1 MPSIYFLKEWIL
13 QLDTSVAIQLI
24 ILLIL
29 LILSGFFSSA
39 ETALTTVNR
48 MRIRGLADEGNK
60 KAKTVMHITDDTSKM
75 LSAILIGNNV
85 VNLSA
90 ASLTT
95 TLAYNLGG
103 SMVAV
108 ASAVL
113 SVLIIIFGEITPKTM
128 ATLHAEKMSLRYAPV
143 INLYIKVMTPFVF
156 IINKLSDIIL
166 RVLHI
171 DPNAKNNQMTE
182 SELRTI
188 VDVSHESGV
197 IESDEKEMI
206 YNVFDLGDAKAKD
219 VMVPRVHVTF
229 ADVNATY
236 EELIDIFRKDKFT
249 RLPIFEDTTDN
260 VIGTINMKDL
270 LLYDKEKEFHIRDFM
285 REAYFTYEY
294 KNISELL
301 VEMRQAS
308 FNIAIVLDEYGET
321 SGLITL
327 EDILEEIVG
336 EIHDEYDEN
345 EEDFIK
351 QIGER
356 EYIVEGS
363 TNLDDLNDRLDLDL
377 TSEEYD
383 SVGGF
388 IIEHLDRLPEIGD
401 GVTTEDGI
409 HLVVEK
415 LDKNRI
421 ESVHLYLPEPKPE
434 DEEGDEDY
442 PRLLFHI
449 SIFFVFYLFSGKFQ
463 NIFDLILTDSETF
476 CHFVY
481 TDFPSV
487 LFFHT
492 LNCFI
497 KFCHF
502 FNHLMISSFH
512 LCLRLQ
518 GSHHSGTHLL
528 QNLFFV
534 FFLRNLFQCD
544 HQCYI
549 SLLDHVTDKHFRM
562 MQSDR
567 FFHYFRQI
575 ISHTYFFLCLFFHIP
590 ESAQIFFHVFL
601 FFCT

>member
-1 MPSIYFLKEWIL
+1 MKRSIIAAA
-13 QLDTSVAIQLI
+13 V
-24 ILLIL
+24 
-29 LILSGFFSSA
+29 FSSFFMSAGVFAADVDTGTLTIKGNIA
-39 ETALTTVNR
+39 ESPCKFEAGGDSVSIIMPTVPTTVF
-48 MRIRGLADEGNK
+48 EG
-60 KAKTVMHITDDTSKM
+60 KAKYSTYDDAVGVTSSMLKISCPKEVAGVKLSLITNDKITGNDKAIASSNDTV
-75 LSAILIGNNV
+75 
-85 VNLSA
+85 
-90 ASLTT
+90 
-95 TLAYNLGG
+95 AYNLGG

-113 SVLIIIFGEITPKTM
+113 SVLIILFGEITPKTM
-128 ATLHAEKMSLRYAPV
+128 ATLHAEKMSLRYAPA

-156 IINKLSDIIL
+156 IINTLSDIIL
-166 RVLHI
+166 RILHI
-171 DPNAKNNQMTE
+171 DPNAGNKQMTE

-229 ADVNATY
+229 AEVNATY
-236 EELIDIFRKDKFT
+236 DELIDSFSEDKFT

-260 VIGTINMKDL
+260 VVGTINMKDL

-351 QIGER
+351 QVGER
-356 EYIVEGS
+356 DYIVEGS

-401 GVTTEDGI
+401 GVTTEDDI

-434 DEEGDEDY
+434 DEEGDED
-442 PRLLFHI
+442 
-449 SIFFVFYLFSGKFQ
+449 
-463 NIFDLILTDSETF
+463 
-476 CHFVY
+476 
-481 TDFPSV
+481 
-487 LFFHT
+487 
-492 LNCFI
+492 
-497 KFCHF
+497 
-502 FNHLMISSFH
+502 
-512 LCLRLQ
+512 
-518 GSHHSGTHLL
+518 
-528 QNLFFV
+528 
-534 FFLRNLFQCD
+534 
-544 HQCYI
+544 
-549 SLLDHVTDKHFRM
+549 
-562 MQSDR
+562 
-567 FFHYFRQI
+567 
-575 ISHTYFFLCLFFHIP
+575 
-590 ESAQIFFHVFL
+590 
-601 FFCT
+601 